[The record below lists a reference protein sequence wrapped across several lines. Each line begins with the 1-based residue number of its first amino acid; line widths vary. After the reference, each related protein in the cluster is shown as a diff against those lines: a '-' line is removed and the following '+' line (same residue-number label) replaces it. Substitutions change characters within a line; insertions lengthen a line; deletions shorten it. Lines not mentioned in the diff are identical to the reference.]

1 MIVMSQTV
9 IRQSVDFLSIAL
21 EEMEKENYEVAQDF
35 VEDVM
40 GDLQEELED

>member
-1 MIVMSQTV
+1 MSQTV

-40 GDLQEELED
+40 GDLQEEVED